1 MAPRT
6 PGIGSARRH
15 RWARAL
21 ALFGALVVACSVAMA
36 ASLGGLSAQQ
46 LGANTT
52 VVAPCDTNGVTLAY
66 TTGYNPTAGRYDVTS
81 ATVSGIAAACIG
93 QTLALTLADSSFA
106 ALGSG
111 TATVT
116 GANQTVTFTPSVDA
130 EAVVRAAVV
139 ITG

>member
-1 MAPRT
+1 MTPR
-6 PGIGSARRH
+6 IGTARRH
-15 RWARAL
+15 RWARTL
-21 ALFGALVVACSVAMA
+21 ALFGALVVTCSVAMA

-52 VVAPCDTNGVTLAY
+52 VVAPCDTNGVNLTY
-66 TTGYNPTAGRYDVTS
+66 TTGYNATAGRYDVTS
-81 ATVSGIAAACIG
+81 ATVSGIAAACTG
-93 QTLALTLADSSFA
+93 QNLALTLADSSFA

-116 GANQTVTFTPSVDA
+116 GASHTVTFTPTVNA

-139 ITG
+139 ISG